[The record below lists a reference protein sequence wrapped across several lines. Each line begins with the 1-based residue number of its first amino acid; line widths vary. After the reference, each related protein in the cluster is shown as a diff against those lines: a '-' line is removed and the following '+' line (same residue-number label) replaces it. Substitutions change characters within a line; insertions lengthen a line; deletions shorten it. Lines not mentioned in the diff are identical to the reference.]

1 MKLTTR
7 SELISQGYEIQQKL
21 MPLIE
26 QVRIILLCSYLHV
39 IGHCVHL
46 CTGADD
52 NQHSWFWHS
61 PWCRIIYK
69 VRAQSHSMT
78 HSCDF
83 TVCIYIVRLF
93 HPTTV
98 LCLKSDISGSEWC
111 CHVNGTSIYVVL
123 FVFQPS
129 SATGWTCVQQSFEGV
144 WIDMEAESVPCK
156 SLIRNSI
163 SNVSWYIVYC

>member
-52 NQHSWFWHS
+52 NQHSWFGHS

-69 VRAQSHSMT
+69 VRAQSHSRT

-123 FVFQPS
+123 FVYFS
-129 SATGWTCVQQSFEGV
+129 RRQQQGEPVYSK
-144 WIDMEAESVPCK
+144 ALK
-156 SLIRNSI
+156 
-163 SNVSWYIVYC
+163 VSGLTWRLKVYPVRA